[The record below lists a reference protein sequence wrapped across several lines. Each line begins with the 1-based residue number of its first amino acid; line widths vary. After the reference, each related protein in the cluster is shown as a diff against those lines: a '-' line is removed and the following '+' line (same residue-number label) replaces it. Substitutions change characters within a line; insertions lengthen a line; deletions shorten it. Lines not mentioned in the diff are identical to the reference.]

1 MPRKV
6 TILRVFLASP
16 DQLAEERN
24 FAQYVVD
31 ELNRTWLDQENLRL
45 ELVTCETHSFP
56 DVGPDPQA
64 VINRQIADDYD
75 IFVGILWSNFGTRTA
90 RAGSGTEE
98 EFDRAYK
105 RYLADPKNVHI
116 MFYFKSAPMPPLELD
131 PKQLAEIRAFR
142 GQLGEKGVLWWS
154 FESADDF
161 KDLLRI
167 HLTGQV
173 RAIKK
178 TLLVAND
185 ESDESQV
192 GSAGGPRAETSEVEL
207 HRAGEDEGLLDLVS
221 IVDEGM
227 DTSRNS
233 LDRITRAISELS
245 ESIARHTN
253 DLDAANVSGGTS
265 NDQARRLLNRV
276 ADDIADVVSRM
287 KPELPIFAD
296 NFRISIDAVAKTAT
310 VLGDFPL
317 SESDKTDLRELV
329 QTLVNASTTTAG
341 SRKDVREFRDAV
353 LRLPRLTTRLNR
365 SKRELGRFLDQFDKE
380 MGSCSSL
387 LNEAVRLLR
396 RTLEDQ
402 GDGSQQST

>member
-31 ELNRTWLDQENLRL
+31 ELNRTWLDQQNLRL

-131 PKQLAEIRAFR
+131 PEQLAEIQAFR
-142 GQLGEKGVLWWS
+142 NRLGEKGVLWWS

-161 KDLLRI
+161 KNFFRI
-167 HLTGQV
+167 HLTLQV
-173 RAIKK
+173 QSINK
-178 TLLVAND
+178 TLPVVRD
-185 ESDESQV
+185 EADDSEARRPES
-192 GSAGGPRAETSEVEL
+192 GDVEPA
-207 HRAGEDEGLLDLVS
+207 RAGDDEGLLDLVAH
-221 IVDEGM
+221 VGEGM
-227 DTSRNS
+227 QTSGDS
-233 LDRITRAISELS
+233 LDRIGRAISDLNDRMTHHNS
-245 ESIARHTN
+245 EMQA
-253 DLDAANVSGGTS
+253 SGGPG
-265 NDQARRLLNRV
+265 NDQARRLVNRV
-276 ADDIADVVSRM
+276 ADDIEDAVSRM

-296 NFRISIDAVAKTAT
+296 NFRIAIDAVAKMAT

-317 SESDKTDLRELV
+317 SETDKTDLRQLV
-329 QTLVNASTTTAG
+329 QTLVDARDTTVG
-341 SRKDVREFRDAV
+341 SRKDVQEFRDAV

-365 SKRELGRFLDQFDKE
+365 SKRELGRFLDQFDQE
-380 MGSCSSL
+380 MDSCSSL

-396 RTLEDQ
+396 DTLEDQ
-402 GDGSQQST
+402 GGGSQQSI